1 MEHAGFDKLQSP
13 MGVMLVC
20 FALLLVTAVI
30 LFGAFMVKQAM
41 FREKEVRSKMR
52 RSAAKPKD
60 K

>member
-1 MEHAGFDKLQSP
+1 